1 MSNFVSQ
8 NSTKNDYNSI
18 RSETEVA
25 TKNRRKCI
33 STKSGSKAAKKYHM
47 SWQKAE
53 TDRITFD
60 TTGMFN
66 NPYREGGIYNAFT
79 QSLCNLGVNKKHS
92 FRLVKDKIKNILLEH
107 ISHNKINAWDNFL
120 NKQSSN
126 IFMAMDENGRI
137 IETARM
143 LQRIKGYHVYGE
155 KLRQMKMSVNIYMD
169 EYFIPMYELYTKW
182 KSYDEVEPINEYKN
196 RPRKKRI

>member
-1 MSNFVSQ
+1 MSNFVSR
-8 NSTKNDYNSI
+8 NSTKNDYNLI
-18 RSETEVA
+18 RSETEA
-25 TKNRRKCI
+25 SMKNRRKCI

-53 TDRITFD
+53 TNRITFD

-79 QSLCNLGVNKKHS
+79 QSLCNLGINKKHS
-92 FRLVKDKIKNILLEH
+92 FRQVKDTIKNILLEH
-107 ISHNKINAWDNFL
+107 ISYNKINAWDNFL

-182 KSYDEVEPINEYKN
+182 ESYDEVEPINEYKN

>member
-1 MSNFVSQ
+1 MSNFVSR
-8 NSTKNDYNSI
+8 NSTKNDYNLI
-18 RSETEVA
+18 RSETEA
-25 TKNRRKCI
+25 SMKNRRKCI

-53 TDRITFD
+53 TNRITFD

-79 QSLCNLGVNKKHS
+79 QSLCNLGINKKHS
-92 FRLVKDKIKNILLEH
+92 FRQVKDTIKNILLEH
-107 ISHNKINAWDNFL
+107 VSCNKINAWDNFL

-182 KSYDEVEPINEYKN
+182 ESYDEVEPINEYKN